1 MMTDTERDA
10 LYTNLCR
17 TMTRI
22 GETDASLFLA
32 RFALLAIEA
41 IGDAATITRLI
52 ADAGDGLPD
61 TGAPAATHGRCD
73 T

>member
-1 MMTDTERDA
+1 MITDTERDI
-10 LYTNLCR
+10 LYTDLCR

-41 IGDAATITRLI
+41 IGDAATLSRLI

-61 TGAPAATHGRCD
+61 MGAPAPTHGQ
-73 T
+73 

>member
-1 MMTDTERDA
+1 MMTDTERDV

-41 IGDAATITRLI
+41 IGDATTITRLI

-73 T
+73 A

>member
-1 MMTDTERDA
+1 MMTDTERDV

-61 TGAPAATHGRCD
+61 TGAPAATHGRRD

>member
-1 MMTDTERDA
+1 MMTDTERDT
-10 LYTNLCR
+10 LYTDLCH

-32 RFALLAIEA
+32 RFALLAIET
-41 IGDAATITRLI
+41 IGDAKTVARLI

-61 TGAPAATHGRCD
+61 TGAPAPTH
-73 T
+73 

>member
-1 MMTDTERDA
+1 MMTDAERDT
-10 LYTNLCR
+10 LYTDLCR

-32 RFALLAIEA
+32 RFALLSIEA
-41 IGDAATITRLI
+41 IGDTATVARLI

-61 TGAPAATHGRCD
+61 AGMPESTHER
-73 T
+73 

>member
-1 MMTDTERDA
+1 MMTDTERDM
-10 LYTNLCR
+10 LYTDLCR

-41 IGDAATITRLI
+41 LGDAAIVTRLI

-61 TGAPAATHGRCD
+61 TGAPAPMHGR
-73 T
+73 

>member
-1 MMTDTERDA
+1 MMTDTERDT
-10 LYTNLCR
+10 LYTELCR

-41 IGDAATITRLI
+41 IGDTATVEQLI

-61 TGAPAATHGRCD
+61 ANAPAPARGR
-73 T
+73 